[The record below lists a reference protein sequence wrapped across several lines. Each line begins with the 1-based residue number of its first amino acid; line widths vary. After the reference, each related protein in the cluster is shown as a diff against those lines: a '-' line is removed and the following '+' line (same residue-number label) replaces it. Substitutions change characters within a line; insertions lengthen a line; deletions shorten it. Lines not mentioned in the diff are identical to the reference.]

1 MDAFFWDRRPWTLVL
16 RRPQGAKD
24 QGRQASAA
32 DAPASASFGPL
43 PGPRFRLFLA
53 RCYQNNRALW
63 LGFSPNG
70 EPGNPMGA
78 SNLGMNRVRT
88 GSRGHD
94 EQKLADFSA
103 FLREGNV
110 LALFHCVRPGHYIKS
125 TSDA

>member
-1 MDAFFWDRRPWTLVL
+1 
-16 RRPQGAKD
+16 
-24 QGRQASAA
+24 
-32 DAPASASFGPL
+32 
-43 PGPRFRLFLA
+43 
-53 RCYQNNRALW
+53 
-63 LGFSPNG
+63 
-70 EPGNPMGA
+70 MGA

-125 TSDA
+125 TSDASPASPTEPACLPDGRHLVIAIE